1 MDGLN
6 MGNHG
11 MGNHSMDNQSMGMHM
26 TFYFG
31 NDATILFA
39 PWKVSSWQGML
50 WSCIVVLIVSFAY
63 EGLKTVRQRLLKVA
77 KVQQQK
83 ESTNSAD
90 AGDDDDR
97 LLIAVPS
104 SSSWTRSRRRIAFH
118 LIQAQLHLVQV
129 TVGYML
135 MLVAMTYNAWLFISL
150 VIGATLGYLIF
161 NYHSIFVDNLHNP
174 CH

>member
-1 MDGLN
+1 
-6 MGNHG
+6 
-11 MGNHSMDNQSMGMHM
+11 
-26 TFYFG
+26 
-31 NDATILFA
+31 
-39 PWKVSSWQGML
+39 ML

-104 SSSWTRSRRRIAFH
+104 SSSWTRSRYSVLFLINVQGVQILILGDIVRNVVLLSLNYFLFTPAFDLRLRI
-118 LIQAQLHLVQV
+118 V
-129 TVGYML
+129 
-135 MLVAMTYNAWLFISL
+135 
-150 VIGATLGYLIF
+150 
-161 NYHSIFVDNLHNP
+161 NL
-174 CH
+174 